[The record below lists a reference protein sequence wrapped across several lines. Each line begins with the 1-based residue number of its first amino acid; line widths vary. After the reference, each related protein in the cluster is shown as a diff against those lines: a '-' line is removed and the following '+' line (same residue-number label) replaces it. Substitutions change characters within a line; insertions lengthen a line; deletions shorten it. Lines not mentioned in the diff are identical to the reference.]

1 MQNTEFFE
9 LGAVV
14 FGLTEVVKALIPEK
28 YRMNIAPLVA
38 VLLGAGMNVYLNG
51 YSEENVVYGL
61 TLGLAA
67 TGLYKVVRNT
77 VQPRTAS

>member
-1 MQNTEFFE
+1 MQNTQFFE

-14 FGLTEVVKALIPEK
+14 FGLTEVVKGLLPAA
-28 YRMNIAPLVA
+28 YRANVAPLCA

-61 TLGLAA
+61 TLGLAT
-67 TGLYKVVRNT
+67 TGLYKAVKSTMRG
-77 VQPRTAS
+77 Q

>member
-1 MQNTEFFE
+1 MENTQFFE

-14 FGLTEVVKALIPEK
+14 FGLTEVVKGLLPEK
-28 YRMNIAPLVA
+28 YKASVAPLCA

-67 TGLYKVVRNT
+67 TGLYKAVKSTMRG
-77 VQPRTAS
+77 A